1 MPLSP
6 PDIPKLIGTRK
17 LSLKDRRFLDYYLQ
31 GKPLWQCEKHAGSMS
46 KNRQSLAV
54 AGYGRLKKLNI
65 EFDQLLEIKGL
76 SDNLLAEKLKEG
88 LNSTRFNFATFR
100 GKITDTL
107 ETPDFSARAKFAELL
122 GKAKGRFR
130 DVQEH
135 TGKDGGDIILQ
146 VIPPRRATDRKE
158 IDL

>member
-1 MPLSP
+1 
-6 PDIPKLIGTRK
+6 
-17 LSLKDRRFLDYYLQ
+17 
-31 GKPLWQCEKHAGSMS
+31 MS

-65 EFDQLLEIKGL
+65 EFDQILEIKGL
-76 SDNLLAEKLKEG
+76 SDNLLAEKLREG
-88 LNSTRFNFATFR
+88 LNSTRVGFATYR

-122 GKAKGRFR
+122 GKAKGRFK